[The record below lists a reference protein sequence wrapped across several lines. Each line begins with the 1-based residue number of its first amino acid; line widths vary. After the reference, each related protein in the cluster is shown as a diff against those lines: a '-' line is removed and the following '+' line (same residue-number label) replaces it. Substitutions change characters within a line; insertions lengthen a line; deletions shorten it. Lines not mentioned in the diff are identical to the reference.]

1 MKNIKK
7 LLAVLCTAAM
17 LVGMM
22 GTVALAEGTATFLVD
37 DAATGGKILKMTA
50 ENATE
55 GIITAASCTYDSA
68 TGNFIAG
75 KKTIWTKG
83 TLGANDELF
92 DVFTGAATN
101 LGRVLNVYPGKAGLT
116 KGFYEVYHLMRNGT
130 TVDADF
136 LPYYKFKFISSSED
150 SNAYTFR
157 GVRNIA
163 SIGGT
168 QTGNDWI
175 PVGTYSYGG
184 NPDTEYIQIGTPQ
197 LSDKNI
203 VVGSLLFVPV
213 TEGKVVK
220 NYTMS
225 KNATSLTMPI
235 DLDAV
240 GELSGVTYLPTSCD
254 TTYGKM
260 ETVNGIFT
268 YTPNANA
275 ETDSFEIT
283 ATSVE
288 GSVIKLTVNITIEDE
303 QAIYIDDTAAVFESG
318 ADDEIEYNVSMTG
331 WGEGYKRI
339 LRPND
344 GYKWSLVGE
353 NIEGIYEVFF
363 HKPADVEIED
373 AHTISVAH
381 NGITENVEISGLND
395 DSQRWVSVGTFDFA
409 GTSDEFVKVTK
420 HNQIKTYSVSV
431 ADAIKFVPR
440 DADNDKIIEKNISLF
455 AGQTYKGSAL
465 LTYGDSS
472 SELKPSFISVL
483 PSNGTATLSEN
494 SVTYIHN
501 GGTEKSDTFEVLCGE
516 YTVIYNVSVSE
527 VPTNEI
533 KGYVAKSSNGA
544 GIEIGGT
551 WTGSGN
557 SGYTGGGKYSN
568 EKGAWIKWTIP
579 SGTKAGY
586 YEAEIWRYADQQY
599 TMDAAEI
606 EIFHDG
612 KMENFIQ
619 RGLSIPGK
627 KKDTTNDPAGFIS
640 MGVFYFDGSGDEYIK
655 ITNMADTYGGTGYR
669 LQFSD
674 FMIVPCTENTDV
686 TISEATYDR
695 VSSTDTNAANGVT
708 ALRGTKADDIKVKVQ
723 IENSGSKSEGLSLI
737 TALYN
742 NGKLVNVYTKEYYA
756 RAHSDEEV
764 SSYIT
769 VPAAADGDDYKIR
782 TFIWDSLTGL
792 NPLTGDAVLD

>member
-7 LLAVLCTAAM
+7 LLAALCAIAM
-17 LVGMM
+17 VM
-22 GTVALAEGTATFLVD
+22 GTMGTAVLAEETTFLVD
-37 DAATGGKILKMTA
+37 DSATGGKILKMTT
-50 ENATE
+50 ENAEE

-68 TGNFIAG
+68 SGNFIAG
-75 KKTIWTKG
+75 TKTIWTKG

-150 SNAYTFR
+150 SNAYDFR
-157 GVRNIA
+157 GVRNVA

-213 TEGKVVK
+213 TSGSVVK

-235 DLDAV
+235 DLDVA

-260 ETVNGIFT
+260 ETANGFFT
-268 YTPNANA
+268 YTPTADA
-275 ETDSFEIT
+275 KPDSFEIT
-283 ATSVE
+283 ATSVD
-288 GSVIKLTVNITIEDE
+288 GSVIKLTVNITMEDE
-303 QAIYIDDTAAVFESG
+303 EAIYLDDTDAVFESG
-318 ADDEIEYNVSMTG
+318 ADDEAEYNVSATG
-331 WGEGYKRI
+331 WGKGYKRV

-344 GYKWSLVGE
+344 AYKWSLAGK
-353 NIEGIYEVFF
+353 GISGVYEVYF
-363 HKPADVEIED
+363 HKPTDVEIED
-373 AHTISVAH
+373 AHIISVAH

-395 DSQRWVSVGTFDFA
+395 DSQRWVSVGAFDFTGA
-409 GTSDEFVKVTK
+409 SDEFVKVTK
-420 HNQIKTYSVSV
+420 HNPIKTYSVSV
-431 ADAIKFVPR
+431 ADAIKFVPL
-440 DADNDKIIEKNISLF
+440 DADNDKIIEKNISVF
-455 AGQTYKGSAL
+455 VGQTYKGSAL
-465 LTYGDSS
+465 LTYGDSAS
-472 SELKPSFISVL
+472 ALKPSSISVS

-527 VPTNEI
+527 CPTEDI
-533 KGYVAKSSNGA
+533 TGYVGKSSVSDGVTT
-544 GIEIGGT
+544 GGT
-551 WTGSGN
+551 WSGSNN
-557 SGYTGGGKYSN
+557 SGKTSGGKYSN

-579 SGTKAGY
+579 AGTPKGY
-586 YEAEIWRYADQQY
+586 YEAKIWRYADQQY

-606 EIFHDG
+606 EILHN
-612 KMENFIQ
+612 KKTENFIQ

-640 MGVFYFDGSGDEYIK
+640 MGTFYFDGSGEEYIK

-674 FMIVPCTENTDV
+674 FMLVPCTENTDV

-695 VSSTDTNAANGVT
+695 VASSDANAASGVT

-723 IENSGSKSEGLSLI
+723 IENNGSKSEGLSLI

-742 NGKLVNVYTKEYYA
+742 NEKLVNVYTKEYYA

-769 VPAAADGDDYKIR
+769 VPKAADGDDYKLR
-782 TFIWDSLTGL
+782 TFIWDSLAGIK
-792 NPLTGDAVLD
+792 PLVADSVLD